1 MTNDET
7 GNGTGDATGKVIL
20 VTGASSGIGAL
31 SVRALALAGHTVY
44 AGIRQ
49 IATRNATAAADLTSY
64 GTDHQVDVHAV
75 ELDVTSQGSADAAVD
90 RILAERGRLDVVV
103 HNAGHMVLGA
113 AEAFTPEQFADLYDV
128 NVLGAQR
135 VNRAALPRLREQGSG
150 LLVWIGSS
158 STRGGCPPFLAPYFA
173 AKAAMDALAV
183 SYAAEVLPFGIDTAI
198 VVPGAFTSGTN
209 HFAHADAPAD
219 VDRAEAYDR
228 RHQPLM
234 SDLDKRLAALIPP
247 DADVTEVAEA
257 VTRLVAMAHGTRPLR
272 THIDP
277 SRDGSEVVSAVADR
291 VRADFFRRIGLDGL
305 LTAGSSL

>member
-1 MTNDET
+1 MRNDE
-7 GNGTGDATGKVIL
+7 TGKVIL

-49 IATRNATAAADLTSY
+49 IATRNATAAADLTRY
-64 GTDHQVDVHAV
+64 GTGHRVDVHVV
-75 ELDVTSQGSADAAVD
+75 ELDVTSQDSADAAVD
-90 RILAERGRLDVVV
+90 RIFAERGRLDVVV

-113 AEAFTPEQFADLYDV
+113 AEAFTAEQFADLYDV
-128 NVLGAQR
+128 NVLGTQR
-135 VNRAALPRLREQGSG
+135 VNRAALPKLREQGSG

-198 VVPGAFTSGTN
+198 VVPGAFTTGTN
-209 HFAHADAPAD
+209 HFANAGAPAD
-219 VDRAEAYDR
+219 ADCAEAYDR
-228 RHQPLM
+228 RHRSLM
-234 SDLDKRLAALIPP
+234 GDLGKRLAALIPS
-247 DADVTEVAEA
+247 DTDVTEVAEA
-257 VTRLVAMAHGTRPLR
+257 VARLVAMKHGSRPLR

-291 VRADFFRRIGLDGL
+291 LRADFFRRIGLDSL